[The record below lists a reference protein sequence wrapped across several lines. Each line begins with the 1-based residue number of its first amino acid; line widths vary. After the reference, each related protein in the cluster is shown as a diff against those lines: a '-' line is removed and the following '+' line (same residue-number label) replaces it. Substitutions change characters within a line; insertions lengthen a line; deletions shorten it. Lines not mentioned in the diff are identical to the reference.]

1 MENMCAQLAER
12 ATRMQLA
19 YEASVQQSVPVRK
32 VDYIANAN
40 KRAIEE
46 NTGGAASKRFKTQS
60 VDADDV
66 SRIYI
71 DD

>member
-1 MENMCAQLAER
+1 MCAQLAER
-12 ATRMQLA
+12 NTRMQLV
-19 YEASVQQSVPVRK
+19 YEAFVQQSVPNSK
-32 VDYIANAN
+32 VNSIANAN

-60 VDADDV
+60 VNADDV
-66 SRIYI
+66 DRIYI